1 MLDFEVVKHSL
12 VVVLCS
18 QAGIEKIS
26 PDIIPLSQ
34 TSVVEHFELLC
45 NYEWH
50 IAICQTLLEHYK
62 TANTTIA
69 ILEWV
74 YRLEMLVQ
82 VDNILKRLSPLCVVL
97 F

>member
-1 MLDFEVVKHSL
+1 MLDFEVVKHRL

-18 QAGIEKIS
+18 QAGIEKITS
-26 PDIIPLSQ
+26 DIIPLSQ
-34 TSVVEHFELLC
+34 TSVVEHFEFIG
-45 NYEWH
+45 NDKRH

-69 ILEWV
+69 ILEWM
-74 YRLEMLVQ
+74 YRLETLVQ